1 MKKPKKKKKSMCG
14 ILRGGRMGRRPG
26 NHNLSHFS
34 LQNTRLTG
42 LFSHRYMVVI
52 IATCICLFP
61 GKVGYLTHLTLISL
75 MGDLRPRKRKTRK
88 LEGKLYRLELLFPS
102 DPYIPVPGH

>member
-1 MKKPKKKKKSMCG
+1 
-14 ILRGGRMGRRPG
+14 MGRRPG

-42 LFSHRYMVVI
+42 LFSHRNMVVI

-75 MGDLRPRKRKTRK
+75 MGGSEAEEKEDEEVGRET
-88 LEGKLYRLELLFPS
+88 
-102 DPYIPVPGH
+102 V